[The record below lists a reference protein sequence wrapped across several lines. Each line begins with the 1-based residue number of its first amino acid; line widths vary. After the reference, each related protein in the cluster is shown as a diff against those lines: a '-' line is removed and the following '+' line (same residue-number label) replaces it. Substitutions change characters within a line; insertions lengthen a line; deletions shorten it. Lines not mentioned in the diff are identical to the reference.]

1 MKKRKMMLS
10 LMLSAVM
17 VGGLLTG
24 CGNSAAPAEE
34 STAQEPQTE
43 ETAEAAPAEESA
55 EESTEEVLKGGGSN
69 IIYVITASFATPM
82 FETEANAVKETA
94 EALGYEV
101 KQVSHDDD
109 LTVQAEIIDTAIAD
123 GAAGIVLDNA
133 GAEGSVAAVQK
144 ARDAGIPTVIID
156 RELAS
161 DGVAI
166 AQLVSNNYQGAQA
179 VAEIFVEAMGE
190 KGKYAELLGKET
202 ETACT
207 VRSQGFHDVIDQYD
221 ELEMVAQETA
231 NWEQTTAYE
240 KMGTILQANPDITGV
255 ICGNDPMAL
264 GAAAA
269 CKEAGIQAVIISV
282 DGSNEARDAILAGD
296 MTATAMQEAS
306 IMASEAVNVIDKYLK
321 EGVTGYDDEKVLID
335 CTAIT
340 VDNAEKLNNFVIS
353 E

>member
-1 MKKRKMMLS
+1 MKKHLISKVLCVALVLMMAVCS
-10 LMLSAVM
+10 ISA
-17 VGGLLTG
+17 L
-24 CGNSAAPAEE
+24 
-34 STAQEPQTE
+34 
-43 ETAEAAPAEESA
+43 AEAKP
-55 EESTEEVLKGGGSN
+55 V
-69 IIYVITASFATPM
+69 IYVITASFATPM
-82 FETEANAVKETA
+82 FETEANVVKATA
-94 EALGYEV
+94 EELGYEV

-123 GAAGIVLDNA
+123 GAVGIVLDNA

-144 ARDAGIPTVIID
+144 AKDAGVPTVIID

-179 VAEIFVEAMGE
+179 VAEVFVEEMGE
-190 KGKYAELLGKET
+190 EGKYAELLGKET

-221 ELEMVAQETA
+221 MEMVAQETA

-240 KMGTILQANPDITGV
+240 KMGTILQAHPDITGV

-269 CKEAGIQAVIISV
+269 CKEAGVQAVIISV

-296 MTATAMQEAS
+296 MAATAMQQAAVQAE
-306 IMASEAVNVIDKYLK
+306 EAVNILDNYIKNG
-321 EGVTGYDDEKVLID
+321 ETGYDEEKILID
-335 CTAIT
+335 CVAIT
-340 VDNAEKLNNFVIS
+340 KDNAANLNNFVLS

>member
-1 MKKRKMMLS
+1 MKKKKMMLS

-17 VGGLLTG
+17 VGGILTG
-24 CGNSAAPAEE
+24 CGNGAASAEE
-34 STAQEPQTE
+34 STVQAPNAE
-43 ETAEAAPAEESA
+43 ETGEAAPTEESA
-55 EESTEEVLKGGGSN
+55 EEGTEEILTGGGSN

-306 IMASEAVNVIDKYLK
+306 VMASEAVNVIDKYLK

>member
-1 MKKRKMMLS
+1 MKKQIVTRVLC
-10 LMLSAVM
+10 AVM
-17 VGGLLTG
+17 VLMLAVGAF
-24 CGNSAAPAEE
+24 AAIAE
-34 STAQEPQTE
+34 SKP
-43 ETAEAAPAEESA
+43 
-55 EESTEEVLKGGGSN
+55 V
-69 IIYVITASFATPM
+69 IYVITASFATPM
-82 FETEANAVKETA
+82 FETEANVVKVTA

-144 ARDAGIPTVIID
+144 AKEAGVPTVIID

-179 VAEIFVEAMGE
+179 VAEVFVEEMGE
-190 KGKYAELLGKET
+190 EGKYAELLGKET

-221 ELEMVAQETA
+221 MEMVAQETA

-240 KMGTILQANPDITGV
+240 KMGTILQAHPDITGV

-269 CKEAGIQAVIISV
+269 CKEAGVKAVIIAV

-296 MTATAMQEAS
+296 MAATAMQQAAVQAE
-306 IMASEAVNVIDKYLK
+306 EAVKILDNYIKTG
-321 EGVTGYDDEKVLID
+321 ETGYDEEKILID
-335 CTAIT
+335 CVAIT
-340 VDNAEKLNNFVIS
+340 KANATKLNNFVLS

>member
-1 MKKRKMMLS
+1 MKKQLMTKVLCAMMV
-10 LMLSAVM
+10 LMLAVCS
-17 VGGLLTG
+17 VGAL
-24 CGNSAAPAEE
+24 
-34 STAQEPQTE
+34 
-43 ETAEAAPAEESA
+43 AEAKP
-55 EESTEEVLKGGGSN
+55 

-82 FETEANAVKETA
+82 FETEANVVKATA

-144 ARDAGIPTVIID
+144 AKDAGVPTVIID

-179 VAEIFVEAMGE
+179 VAEVFVEEMGE
-190 KGKYAELLGKET
+190 TGKYAELLGKET

-221 ELEMVAQETA
+221 MEMVAQETA

-240 KMGTILQANPDITGV
+240 KMGTILQAHPDITGV

-269 CKEAGIQAVIISV
+269 CKEAGIKAVIISV

-296 MTATAMQEAS
+296 MAATAMQQA
-306 IMASEAVNVIDKYLK
+306 AVQAE
-321 EGVTGYDDEKVLID
+321 EGVKILDNYIKTGETGYDEEKILID
-335 CTAIT
+335 CVAIT
-340 VDNAEKLNNFVIS
+340 KDNASNLNNFVLS

>member
-1 MKKRKMMLS
+1 MKKQCMVRILCAMMF
-10 LMLSAVM
+10 LMLTVCSIGAF
-17 VGGLLTG
+17 
-24 CGNSAAPAEE
+24 AE
-34 STAQEPQTE
+34 TKP
-43 ETAEAAPAEESA
+43 
-55 EESTEEVLKGGGSN
+55 V
-69 IIYVITASFATPM
+69 IYVITASFATPM
-82 FETEANAVKETA
+82 FETEANVVKVTA
-94 EALGYEV
+94 ESMGYEV

-144 ARDAGIPTVIID
+144 AKDAGIPTVIID
-156 RELAS
+156 RELAR

-179 VAEIFVEAMGE
+179 VAEVFVEEMGE
-190 KGKYAELLGKET
+190 EGKYAELLGKET

-221 ELEMVAQETA
+221 MEMVAQETA

-240 KMGTILQANPDITGV
+240 KMGTILQAHPDITGV

-269 CKEAGIQAVIISV
+269 CREAGVKAVIISV

-296 MTATAMQEAS
+296 MAATAMQQA
-306 IMASEAVNVIDKYLK
+306 AVQAEQAVKILDSYLK
-321 EGVTGYDDEKVLID
+321 TGTTGYDEEKILID
-335 CTAIT
+335 CVAIT
-340 VDNAEKLNNFVIS
+340 RDNASKLNNFVLS